1 MNPFTTKP
9 TTGGSPPPVRNPLVP
24 LVFDL
29 ETTNPSPKEIEIER
43 RFAATGNCKK
53 AETIAA
59 KQNGVKLATTESAP
73 IWCVGL
79 FSTGGF
85 LNLSQ
90 AVLSEADRLYLSALG
105 IQAYTYPNE
114 AALLAAYAS
123 VLATLPTETALI
135 AAGCFDLHKSRFRFA
150 RQRPPV
156 PAPLWFLPHTDLM
169 MEWQKF
175 TTSPKPKDAAF
186 ISVEEM
192 SLKLGL
198 GYDNVMTG
206 EEVPGAIAEGR
217 YVDVILKNYKDC
229 QQEWGIARCLLSGR
243 FAF

>member
-1 MNPFTTKP
+1 MNPFRSSSM
-9 TTGGSPPPVRNPLVP
+9 TGDISPVKIPV
-24 LVFDL
+24 VFDL
-29 ETTNPSPKEIEIER
+29 ETTNPPADEIEIER

-73 IWCVGL
+73 IWCVGIL
-79 FSTGGF
+79 STGGF

-90 AVLSEADRLYLSALG
+90 AVLSDADRLYLSAWG
-105 IQAYTYPNE
+105 IQAYTYTDE
-114 AALLAAYAS
+114 AALLTAYAS
-123 VLATLPTETALI
+123 VLRSLPPEATLI
-135 AAGCFDLHKSRFRFA
+135 AAGCFDLHKSRFRFSRN
-150 RQRPPV
+150 RQSV
-156 PAPLWFLPHTDLM
+156 PAPLWTLYHTDLM
-169 MEWQKF
+169 VEWQKF
-175 TTSPKPKDAAF
+175 STHPAPPSGAF

-198 GYDNVMTG
+198 GYENIMSGAD
-206 EEVPGAIAEGR
+206 VPAAIEAGR
-217 YVDVILKNYKDC
+217 YVEVILKNYKDC